1 VCPVTLGVTVWLT
14 DRSVGVTELACA
26 VERAGLESLF
36 LTSHTHVP
44 ASRRD
49 ILADDDRQDARLL
62 DQFTALGAAAAVTS
76 HLRLGTCVCIV
87 PQHDPIVL
95 AKQVAT
101 IDHLSGGRFVFGIG
115 AGWVVEEMRNHGVE
129 PRLRWRLMR
138 EQILA
143 MQAIWTRDEAEFH
156 GEHVNFDPICSWPK
170 PVQEPHPPV
179 LVGAIGPAGLRAVV
193 EYGDGWMPV
202 VDELAPFGA
211 ALGRL
216 RQLAADAGRAEPE
229 VTACFFDL
237 DEGLLAG
244 CAELGVTRFVVRAP
258 ASDLTALE
266 TFLDRYSETAGR
278 VAE

>member
-1 VCPVTLGVTVWLT
+1 MSPVALGVTVWLT
-14 DRSVGVTELACA
+14 DRSVAVTDLARA

-49 ILADDDRQDARLL
+49 ILADGDREDARLL

-76 HLRLGTCVCIV
+76 RLRLGTCVCIV

-101 IDHLSGGRFVFGIG
+101 IDHVSGGRFVFGVG
-115 AGWVVEEMRNHGVE
+115 AGWVVEELRNHGVD

-138 EQILA
+138 EQVLA
-143 MQAIWTRDEAEFH
+143 MQAIWTHDEAEFH
-156 GEHVNFDPICSWPK
+156 GEHVDFDPICSWPK
-170 PVQEPHPPV
+170 PVQAPHPPV
-179 LVGAIGPAGLRAVV
+179 LVGVMGPSGLRGVV
-193 EYGDGWMPV
+193 EYGDAWMPV
-202 VDELAPFGA
+202 VDELAPFEAG
-211 ALGRL
+211 LRRL
-216 RQLAADAGRAEPE
+216 RQLAAEAGREEPA
-229 VTACFFDL
+229 VTACFFEL
-237 DEGLLAG
+237 DERLLAR

-266 TFLDRYSETAGR
+266 SFLERYSAMAGR
-278 VAE
+278 VTG